1 LIFLPNQ
8 NGPDAQAQ
16 ERTPS
21 SGESGMSESVRF
33 EDKVVIVT
41 GAGGGLGRAHALLF
55 ARHGARVV
63 VNDLGGSAH
72 GEGANASAADRVVA
86 EIRESGGQAVANH
99 DSVTDGDKIVQNAL
113 DAFGRIDV
121 VVNNAGIL
129 RDKSFAKMEDADWDL
144 VYRVH
149 VEGAYKVTRAGWP
162 HLREQNYGRV
172 IFTSSTSGI
181 YGNFGQSNYGM
192 AKLGLY
198 GLTRTLALEG
208 RKNNILVNA
217 IAPTGGTRMTEG
229 LIPASVFELLKPE
242 LVSPLV
248 VYLGSEQCQD
258 SAGLYE
264 VGGGWVGKVRWE
276 RSLGAG
282 FDPRAGFTPED
293 VAAQWSA
300 IGDFTDAAHPAD
312 NVEALK
318 EMMAN
323 LQRFGS

>member
-1 LIFLPNQ
+1 
-8 NGPDAQAQ
+8 
-16 ERTPS
+16 
-21 SGESGMSESVRF
+21 MSESVRF

-55 ARHGARVV
+55 ARHGARVI

-86 EIRESGGQAVANH
+86 EIREAGGEAVANH

-113 DAFGRIDV
+113 DAFGRVDV

-149 VEGAYKVTRAGWP
+149 VEGAYKVTRAAWP
-162 HLREQNYGRV
+162 HLRDQNYGRI

-181 YGNFGQSNYGM
+181 YGNFGQANYGM

-198 GLTRTLALEG
+198 GLTRTLAVEG

-229 LIPASVFELLKPE
+229 LIPASVFDLLKPE

-264 VGGGWVGKVRWE
+264 VGGGWIGKVRWE

-282 FDPRAGFTPED
+282 FNPHAGFSPED
-293 VAAQWSA
+293 VAAQWQTIS
-300 IGDFTDAAHPAD
+300 DFSDAVHPAD
-312 NVEALK
+312 NIEALK
-318 EMMAN
+318 EVMAN
-323 LQRFGS
+323 LQKFA

>member
-1 LIFLPNQ
+1 
-8 NGPDAQAQ
+8 
-16 ERTPS
+16 
-21 SGESGMSESVRF
+21 MSESVQF
-33 EDKVVIVT
+33 QDKVVIVT

-55 ARHGARVV
+55 AKHGAKVL
-63 VNDLGGSAH
+63 VNDLGGSTQ

-86 EIRESGGQAVANH
+86 QIREAGGIAEANH

-129 RDKSFAKMEDADWDL
+129 RDKTFHKMDDSDWDL

-149 VEGAYKVTRAGWP
+149 VEGAYKVTRAAWP
-162 HLREQNYGRV
+162 HLREQGYGRV
-172 IFTSSTSGI
+172 IFTASTSGI

-229 LIPASVFELLKPE
+229 LIPPQVFERLKPE

-248 VYLGSEQCQD
+248 VYLGSEACQET
-258 SAGLYE
+258 SGLFE
-264 VGGGWVGKVRWE
+264 VGGGWIGKTRWE
-276 RSLGAG
+276 RSLGVG
-282 FDPRAGFTPED
+282 FDPETGFSSDD
-293 VAAQWSA
+293 VAAHWQQ
-300 IGDFTDAAHPAD
+300 ICDFEGAAHPKD
-312 NVEALK
+312 NIEALK

-323 LQRFGS
+323 LQKFSL

>member
-1 LIFLPNQ
+1 
-8 NGPDAQAQ
+8 
-16 ERTPS
+16 
-21 SGESGMSESVRF
+21 MSEPIHF
-33 EDKVVIVT
+33 HDKVVIVT

-72 GEGANASAADRVVA
+72 GEGANSSAADRVVS
-86 EIRESGGQAVANH
+86 EIRAAGGTAVANH
-99 DSVTDGDKIVQNAL
+99 DSVTDGGRIVENAM
-113 DAFGRIDV
+113 DTFGRIDV

-149 VEGAYKVTRAGWP
+149 VEGAYKVTHAAWS
-162 HLREQNYGRV
+162 HMREQNYGRV
-172 IFTSSTSGI
+172 IFTASTSGI
-181 YGNFGQSNYGM
+181 YGNFGQSNYAM

-208 RKNNILVNA
+208 RRNNILVNA

-229 LIPASVFELLKPE
+229 LIPADVFELLKPE

-248 VYLGSEQCQD
+248 VFLGSDQCQD
-258 SAGLYE
+258 SAGLFE
-264 VGGGWVGKVRWE
+264 VGGGWIGKVRWE

-282 FDPRAGFTPED
+282 FDPHHGFGPED
-293 VAAQWSA
+293 VAAQWQT
-300 IGDFTDAAHPAD
+300 INDFQDAVHPQD

-318 EMMAN
+318 EMMAH
-323 LQRFGS
+323 LQRYRD

>member
-1 LIFLPNQ
+1 
-8 NGPDAQAQ
+8 
-16 ERTPS
+16 
-21 SGESGMSESVRF
+21 MSESVRF
-33 EDKVVIVT
+33 EGKVVVVT

-55 ARHGARVV
+55 AQHGARLI

-86 EIRESGGQAVANH
+86 QIREAGGEAVANH
-99 DSVTDGDKIVQNAL
+99 DSVTDGDKIVQHAL
-113 DAFGRIDV
+113 DAFGRVDV

-129 RDKSFAKMEDADWDL
+129 RDKSFAKMDDADWDL

-149 VEGAYKVTRAGWP
+149 VEGAYKVTRAAWP
-162 HLREQNYGRV
+162 HLRDQNYGRI

-181 YGNFGQSNYGM
+181 YGNFGQANYGM

-198 GLTRTLALEG
+198 GLTRTLAVEG

-229 LIPASVFELLKPE
+229 LIPASVFDLLKPE

-264 VGGGWVGKVRWE
+264 VGGGWIGKVRWE

-282 FDPRAGFTPED
+282 FDPRAGFSPED
-293 VAAQWSA
+293 VAAQWQA
-300 IGDFTDAAHPAD
+300 ISDFSDAVHPAD

-323 LQRFGS
+323 LQKFA

>member
-1 LIFLPNQ
+1 
-8 NGPDAQAQ
+8 
-16 ERTPS
+16 
-21 SGESGMSESVRF
+21 MSESVQF
-33 EDKVVIVT
+33 QDKVVIVT

-55 ARHGARVV
+55 ARHGAKVL
-63 VNDLGGSAH
+63 VNDLGGSTQ

-86 EIRESGGQAVANH
+86 EIREAGGIAEANH

-113 DAFGRIDV
+113 DAFGRVDV

-129 RDKSFAKMEDADWDL
+129 RDKTFHKMDDSDWDL

-149 VEGAYKVTRAGWP
+149 VEGAYKVTRAAWP
-162 HLREQNYGRV
+162 HLREQGYGRV
-172 IFTSSTSGI
+172 IFTASTSGI

-229 LIPASVFELLKPE
+229 LIPPQVFERLKPE

-248 VYLGSEQCQD
+248 VYLGSEACQET
-258 SAGLYE
+258 SGLFE
-264 VGGGWVGKVRWE
+264 VGGGWIGKTRWE
-276 RSLGAG
+276 RSLGIG
-282 FDPRAGFTPED
+282 FDPEAGFSPAD
-293 VAAQWSA
+293 VAAHWQQ
-300 IGDFTDAAHPAD
+300 ICDFEGAAHPKD
-312 NVEALK
+312 NIEALK

-323 LQRFGS
+323 LQKYSL

>member
-1 LIFLPNQ
+1 
-8 NGPDAQAQ
+8 
-16 ERTPS
+16 
-21 SGESGMSESVRF
+21 
-33 EDKVVIVT
+33 
-41 GAGGGLGRAHALLF
+41 
-55 ARHGARVV
+55 
-63 VNDLGGSAH
+63 
-72 GEGANASAADRVVA
+72 
-86 EIRESGGQAVANH
+86 
-99 DSVTDGDKIVQNAL
+99 
-113 DAFGRIDV
+113 
-121 VVNNAGIL
+121 
-129 RDKSFAKMEDADWDL
+129 
-144 VYRVH
+144 
-149 VEGAYKVTRAGWP
+149 
-162 HLREQNYGRV
+162 
-172 IFTSSTSGI
+172 
-181 YGNFGQSNYGM
+181 M

-208 RKNNILVNA
+208 RKNNIFVNA

-248 VYLGSEQCQD
+248 VFLGSEQCQD
-258 SAGLYE
+258 TAGLYE
-264 VGGGWVGKVRWE
+264 VGGGWMGKVRWE

-323 LQRFGS
+323 LQRFGG

>member
-1 LIFLPNQ
+1 MLVLT
-8 NGPDAQAQ
+8 PDGL
-16 ERTPS
+16 RTQDRAGIIIRGS
-21 SGESGMSESVRF
+21 DMSESMDF
-33 EDKVVIVT
+33 EGKVVIVT

-55 ARHGARVV
+55 ARHGARVI

-72 GEGANASAADRVVA
+72 GEGANASAADQVVA
-86 EIRESGGQAVANH
+86 EVRDAGGEAVANH

-113 DAFGRIDV
+113 DTYGRVDV

-129 RDKSFAKMEDADWDL
+129 RDKSFAKMEDTDWDL

-149 VEGAYKVTRAGWP
+149 VEGAYKVTRAAWP
-162 HLREQNYGRV
+162 HLREQNYGRI

-181 YGNFGQSNYGM
+181 YGNFGQANYGM

-198 GLTRTLALEG
+198 GLTRTLAIEG

-248 VYLGSEQCQD
+248 VFLGSEQCPD
-258 SAGLYE
+258 SGGLYE
-264 VGGGWVGKVRWE
+264 VGGGWMGKVRWE

-282 FDPRAGFTPED
+282 FDPRAGFSPQD
-293 VAAQWSA
+293 VAAQWAS
-300 IGDFTDAAHPAD
+300 ISDFSNAVHPAD
-312 NVEALK
+312 NAEALK

-323 LQRFGS
+323 LQRIG

>member
-1 LIFLPNQ
+1 
-8 NGPDAQAQ
+8 
-16 ERTPS
+16 
-21 SGESGMSESVRF
+21 MSAAIRF

-55 ARHGARVV
+55 ARHGAKVI
-63 VNDLGGSAH
+63 VNDLGGSAQ
-72 GEGANASAADRVVA
+72 GEGANSSAADRVVE
-86 EIRESGGQAVANH
+86 EIRQAGGTAVANH
-99 DSVTDGDKIVQNAL
+99 DSVTDGEKIVQQAL
-113 DAFGRIDV
+113 DDFGRIDV

-129 RDKSFAKMEDADWDL
+129 RDKTFHKMEDADWDL

-149 VEGAYKVTRAGWP
+149 VEGAYRVTRAAWP
-162 HLREQNYGRV
+162 HMREQGYGRV
-172 IFTSSTSGI
+172 IFTASTSGI

-229 LIPASVFELLKPE
+229 LIPPQVFEQLKPE

-248 VYLGSEQCQD
+248 VFLASEQCQET
-258 SAGLYE
+258 SGLFE
-264 VGGGWVGKVRWE
+264 VGGGWMGKVRWE

-282 FDPRAGFTPED
+282 FDPKAGFDAED
-293 VAAQWSA
+293 VAAHWGQICS
-300 IGDFTDAAHPAD
+300 FENAAHPAD
-312 NVEALK
+312 NMQALK

-323 LQRFGS
+323 LQKYSG

>member
-1 LIFLPNQ
+1 MS
-8 NGPDAQAQ
+8 DAI
-16 ERTPS
+16 
-21 SGESGMSESVRF
+21 RF

-63 VNDLGGSAH
+63 VNDLGGSTH

-86 EIRESGGQAVANH
+86 EIREAGGTAVASH
-99 DSVTDGDKIVQNAL
+99 DSVTDGEKIVQAAL
-113 DAFGRIDV
+113 DHFGRVDV

-129 RDKSFAKMEDADWDL
+129 RDKTFHKMDDADWDL
-144 VYRVH
+144 VYKVH
-149 VEGAYKVTRAGWP
+149 VEGAYKVTRAAWP
-162 HLREQNYGRV
+162 HLREQSYGRV

-198 GLTRTLALEG
+198 GLTRNLAIEG

-229 LIPASVFELLKPE
+229 LIPPQVFEQLKPE

-248 VYLGSEQCQD
+248 VFLGSEQCQET
-258 SAGLYE
+258 SGLFE
-264 VGGGWVGKVRWE
+264 VGGGWIGKVRWE
-276 RSLGAG
+276 RSLGCGFDPKAG
-282 FDPRAGFTPED
+282 FDAED
-293 VAAQWSA
+293 VAANWQR
-300 IGDFTDAAHPAD
+300 ICDFSDAAHPAD
-312 NVEALK
+312 NVEALR
-318 EMMAN
+318 EMMDH
-323 LQRFGS
+323 LQKYAL

>member
-1 LIFLPNQ
+1 
-8 NGPDAQAQ
+8 
-16 ERTPS
+16 
-21 SGESGMSESVRF
+21 MSESVQF
-33 EDKVVIVT
+33 QDKVVIVT

-55 ARHGARVV
+55 ARHGAKVL
-63 VNDLGGSAH
+63 VNDLGGSTQ
-72 GEGANASAADRVVA
+72 GEGASASAADRVVA
-86 EIRESGGQAVANH
+86 EIRAAGGIAEANH

-129 RDKSFAKMEDADWDL
+129 RDKTFHKMDDSDWDL

-149 VEGAYKVTRAGWP
+149 VEGAYKVTRAAWP
-162 HLREQNYGRV
+162 HLREQGYGRV
-172 IFTSSTSGI
+172 IFTASTSGI

-217 IAPTGGTRMTEG
+217 IAPTGATRMTEG
-229 LIPASVFELLKPE
+229 LIPPQVFERLKPE

-248 VYLGSEQCQD
+248 VYLGSEACQET
-258 SAGLYE
+258 SGLFE
-264 VGGGWVGKVRWE
+264 VGGGWIGKTRWE
-276 RSLGAG
+276 RSLGVG
-282 FDPRAGFTPED
+282 FDPEAGFSPDD
-293 VAAQWSA
+293 VAAQWA
-300 IGDFTDAAHPAD
+300 QICDFEGAAHPKD
-312 NVEALK
+312 NIEALK

-323 LQRFGS
+323 LQKYSL

>member
-1 LIFLPNQ
+1 
-8 NGPDAQAQ
+8 
-16 ERTPS
+16 
-21 SGESGMSESVRF
+21 MSEPVRF

-55 ARHGARVV
+55 AKHGARVV

-86 EIRESGGQAVANH
+86 EIRDAGGTAVANH

-129 RDKSFAKMEDADWDL
+129 RDKTFAKMDDADWDL

-149 VEGAYKVTRAGWP
+149 VEGAYKVTHAAWP
-162 HLREQNYGRV
+162 HMREQNYGRV
-172 IFTSSTSGI
+172 IFTASTSGI

-229 LIPASVFELLKPE
+229 LIPAAVFDMLKPE
-242 LVSPLV
+242 LISPLV
-248 VYLGSEQCQD
+248 VFLGSEQCTET
-258 SAGLYE
+258 SGLFE
-264 VGGGWVGKVRWE
+264 VGGGWIGKTRWE
-276 RSLGAG
+276 RSVGAG
-282 FDPRAGFTPED
+282 FDPRTGFSPED
-293 VAAQWSA
+293 VAASWEK
-300 IGDFTDAAHPAD
+300 IGDFEGASHPKD
-312 NVEALK
+312 TGEALK
-318 EMMAN
+318 EMMLN
-323 LQRFGS
+323 LQKYSA

>member
-1 LIFLPNQ
+1 
-8 NGPDAQAQ
+8 
-16 ERTPS
+16 
-21 SGESGMSESVRF
+21 MSESVRF

-55 ARHGARVV
+55 ARHGARVI

-86 EIRESGGQAVANH
+86 EIREAGGEAVANH

-113 DAFGRIDV
+113 DAFGRVDV

-149 VEGAYKVTRAGWP
+149 VEGAYKVTRAAWP
-162 HLREQNYGRV
+162 HLRDQSYGRI

-181 YGNFGQSNYGM
+181 YGNFGQANYGM

-198 GLTRTLALEG
+198 GLTRTLAVEG

-229 LIPASVFELLKPE
+229 LIPASVFDLLKPE

-248 VYLGSEQCQD
+248 VYLGSEQCQG

-264 VGGGWVGKVRWE
+264 VGGGWIGKVRWE

-282 FDPRAGFTPED
+282 FNPHAGFSPED
-293 VAAQWSA
+293 VAAQWQTIS
-300 IGDFTDAAHPAD
+300 DFSDAAHPAD

-323 LQRFGS
+323 LQKFA